1 MTLKR
6 YKVSDYVIEFFI
18 AQGLGHVFIVS
29 GGASIHL
36 LHSANK
42 LDGMLPIPTHHEQGA
57 AMAADGY
64 ARSTEFFGLA
74 VATSGPGATNLL
86 TGIAGAWFDSIPC
99 VFITGQVA
107 TFRMKGVMGVRQ
119 LGFQETEITDMSRP
133 ITKLAVQIK
142 SPEEVPEI
150 LAKSL
155 GTAFTGRPGPVLIDI
170 PDDIQ
175 RSYALFEPPRNIAR
189 FLKNEVNTL
198 GIETF
203 KELEKLLRSSKRPIL
218 VLGSGANSRITR
230 RLSQKLVDTL
240 NLPVLTTWGAKDLI
254 NSNNPKLIGTF
265 GSHGTRYGNFAV
277 QNSDL
282 VIVLGSRLSS
292 RETGGDLSTWARG
305 AKLVHVDIDQN
316 ESKKLKILGK
326 EPNLTVSTAL
336 ENFMPGFIEYASK
349 NLLDCDYKEWFEWIK
364 ARKAKFSYQI
374 SRNTQQI
381 NGYDF
386 FLLLN
391 GFLGQD
397 DQIFLDTGCTVAW
410 AMQSLNLP
418 KGARIYHD
426 NNNTAM
432 GWALPAAI
440 GGALSNPKKLTTCIS
455 GDGSFMMN
463 MQELATAIRYSPEL
477 KIIVLNNSGYG
488 MVRQTEEQWLDGLY
502 VGTDSRNGDL
512 FFPNFQSLAKSF
524 GFEVGYASSHE
535 ELKSQLKALYSDNS
549 IRFLEVRIDPNSKV
563 IPQTRYGYP
572 LEDSEPILS
581 RDELRANMIIPIIK
595 D

>member
-1 MTLKR
+1 LALKNF
-6 YKVSDYVIEFFI
+6 KVSDYVIEFFI
-18 AQGLGHVFIVS
+18 AQGVGHIFLVS

-42 LDGMLPIPTHHEQGA
+42 INGMLPIPTHHEQGA

-64 ARSTEFFGLA
+64 ARSTGFFGLA

-99 VFITGQVA
+99 IFITGQVA

-119 LGFQETEITDMSRP
+119 LGFQETDIVDMSRP
-133 ITKLAVQIK
+133 ITKLAVQIESTEK
-142 SPEEVPEI
+142 VPEI

-155 GTAFTGRPGPVLIDI
+155 GTAFAGRPGPVLIDI

-175 RSYALFEPPRNIAR
+175 RSYALFETPKKIDVL
-189 FLKNEVNTL
+189 LKNEINTL
-198 GIETF
+198 NKGAF
-203 KELEKLLRSSKRPIL
+203 RELEKLLRGSKRPIL
-218 VLGSGANSRITR
+218 VLGSGANLRITR
-230 RLSQKLVDTL
+230 KLSQKLVDTL

-254 NSNNPKLIGTF
+254 NNNNPKLVGTF
-265 GSHGTRYGNFAV
+265 GSHGTRYGNFAI

-292 RETGGDLSTWARG
+292 RETGGDLSTWARE
-305 AKLVHVDIDQN
+305 ARLVHVDIDQN

-326 EPNLTVSTAL
+326 EPNLTISVAL
-336 ENFMPGFIEYASK
+336 ENFIPDLIEYASK
-349 NLLDCDYKEWFEWIK
+349 NLLDCNYQEWLEWIK
-364 ARKAKFSYQI
+364 VRKIKFSYQV
-374 SRNTQQI
+374 SNDKNKI

-418 KGARIYHD
+418 EGARIYHD

-440 GGALSNPKKLTTCIS
+440 GGALSNPEKLTTSIS

-463 MQELATAIRYSPEL
+463 IQELATAIRYSPKL
-477 KIIVLNNSGYG
+477 KIIVLNNLGYG

-512 FFPNFQSLAKSF
+512 LFPNFQLLAKSF
-524 GFEVGYASSHE
+524 GFEVGYASTHE
-535 ELKSQLKALYSDNS
+535 ELMSQLKALYSDNS
-549 IRFLEVRIDPNSKV
+549 IRFLEVRIDPDSKV

-572 LEDSEPILS
+572 LEDSDPILS
-581 RDELRANMIIPIIK
+581 RDELKANMIIPIIK

>member
-1 MTLKR
+1 
-6 YKVSDYVIEFFI
+6 
-18 AQGLGHVFIVS
+18 
-29 GGASIHL
+29 
-36 LHSANK
+36 
-42 LDGMLPIPTHHEQGA
+42 
-57 AMAADGY
+57 MAADGY
-64 ARSTEFFGLA
+64 ARSTGFFGLA

-99 VFITGQVA
+99 IFITGQVA

-119 LGFQETEITDMSRP
+119 LGFQETDIVDMSRP
-133 ITKLAVQIK
+133 ITKLAVQIESTEK
-142 SPEEVPEI
+142 VPEI

-155 GTAFTGRPGPVLIDI
+155 GTAFAGRPGPVLIDI

-175 RSYALFEPPRNIAR
+175 RSYALFETPKKIDVL
-189 FLKNEVNTL
+189 LKNEINTL
-198 GIETF
+198 NKGAF
-203 KELEKLLRSSKRPIL
+203 RELEKLLRGSKRPIL
-218 VLGSGANSRITR
+218 VLGSGANLRITR
-230 RLSQKLVDTL
+230 KLSQKLVDTL

-254 NSNNPKLIGTF
+254 NNNNPKLVGTF
-265 GSHGTRYGNFAV
+265 GSHGTRYGNFAI

-292 RETGGDLSTWARG
+292 RETGGDLSTWARE
-305 AKLVHVDIDQN
+305 ARLVHVDIDQN

-326 EPNLTVSTAL
+326 EPNLTISVAL
-336 ENFMPGFIEYASK
+336 ENFIPDLIEYASK
-349 NLLDCDYKEWFEWIK
+349 NLLDCNYQEWLEWIK
-364 ARKAKFSYQI
+364 VRKIKFSYQV
-374 SRNTQQI
+374 SNDKNKI

-418 KGARIYHD
+418 EGARIYHD

-440 GGALSNPKKLTTCIS
+440 GGALSNPEKLTTSIS

-463 MQELATAIRYSPEL
+463 IQELATAIRYSPKL
-477 KIIVLNNSGYG
+477 KIIVLNNLGYG

-512 FFPNFQSLAKSF
+512 LFPNFQLLAKSF
-524 GFEVGYASSHE
+524 GFEVGYASTHE
-535 ELKSQLKALYSDNS
+535 ELMSQLKALYSDNS
-549 IRFLEVRIDPNSKV
+549 IRFLEVRIDPDSKV

-572 LEDSEPILS
+572 LEDSDPILS
-581 RDELRANMIIPIIK
+581 RDELKANMIIPIIK